1 MTNELIADGIYRVSG
16 METSLKNG
24 AWVSDA
30 GTYLVTNQ
38 TKLADI
44 PDARPGDIAFT
55 AGYSH
60 IWQLD
65 VDSTTWVELPKTAAG
80 TAATQAAA
88 SATAAAGSA
97 SAAATSA
104 SQAQTVAASI
114 PADYTELS
122 NSVVDLKSALT
133 EDENILLNI
142 RELDITNEITPTMTS
157 GLCSTDGTI
166 TASPNYEYTEILPVK
181 AGDIIHCKATVLSG
195 QTAPTDPCWLRFVTS
210 YNGQTAES
218 SAGESTGQTTS
229 YTVPNGING
238 VRLTLNLQLYTSGS
252 LVIYHETTEIEKS
265 VKYEGLV
272 SEVYGSNLIDKS
284 LATNG
289 AVQSDG
295 SISLA
300 GSFATY
306 KTSAYIPVKA
316 TKTYT
321 LYVADAIGLDNI
333 NETRL
338 IYLLYDSN
346 RQALTYANQ
355 VPVTN
360 LTVSPTVDGYVRV
373 CANDSETYPMF
384 TNKLMLIEGTEYV
397 PHEPYS
403 VEKVLNDKISPI
415 NDKFLCNI
423 LKGKKWCPCGDS
435 FTEYTN
441 AKFTDGKYTGRD
453 KTYPYLIALRNN
465 MEIDARFF
473 KSGRTIAYPA
483 DGTFTN
489 SLTCPTNSGYYQNIP
504 EDVDYVTIMLGINDC
519 QHTGSGSTG
528 DGEDA
533 TGVITLGTIDDT
545 TTATYYGAYNTVLGW
560 LRQNRPFAHVGVIVT
575 NGTQLQDY
583 TEAQINVAKKW
594 GYPYINLNGDER
606 TPAFIRCYNPNIPTS
621 LKESLKVIQGVD
633 APSNTH
639 PNWQTHEL
647 ESTTIEAWLR
657 TL

>member
-1 MTNELIADGIYRVSG
+1 MSNIGDMLVDVKG
-16 METSLKNG
+16 LKSVYDNIK
-24 AWVSDA
+24 S
-30 GTYLVTNQ
+30 TFSTKTEVTN
-38 TKLADI
+38 
-44 PDARPGDIAFT
+44 
-55 AGYSH
+55 
-60 IWQLD
+60 
-65 VDSTTWVELPKTAAG
+65 VDNKFSEV
-80 TAATQAAA
+80 
-88 SATAAAGSA
+88 
-97 SAAATSA
+97 TSA
-104 SQAQTVAASI
+104 RQSGTGTTYNTLKARLD
-114 PADYTELS
+114 ADKDELKA
-122 NSVVDLKSALT
+122 DLT

-142 RELDITNEITPTMTS
+142 RELNITNEITPTMTS
-157 GLCSTDGTI
+157 GMCSTDGTI
-166 TASPNYEYTEILPVK
+166 IASSNYEYTEILPVEP
-181 AGDIIHCKATVLSG
+181 GDVIHCKATPLSG
-195 QTAPTDPCWLRFVTS
+195 QPEYAAPSDPCFIRFVTA

-238 VRLTLNLQLYTSGS
+238 VRLTLNLQIYTSGS
-252 LVIYHETTEIEKS
+252 LIIYHETTGIEKS
-265 VKYEGLV
+265 VNYEGLV
-272 SEVYGSNLIDKS
+272 SEVYSSNLIDKS

-295 SISLA
+295 SISVA
-300 GSFATY
+300 GTFATY

-316 TKTYT
+316 TKTYK
-321 LYVADAIGLDNI
+321 LYVADVVGLDNI
-333 NETRL
+333 NATRL

-355 VPVTN
+355 APVTN
-360 LTVSPTVDGYVRV
+360 LTIAPNADGYVRV
-373 CANDSETYPMF
+373 CANDAEAYPIF
-384 TNKLMLIEGTEYV
+384 GTKLMLIEGTDYV
-397 PHEPYS
+397 PYEPYS
-403 VEKVLNDKISPI
+403 IEKVLNDEISPI
-415 NDKFLCNI
+415 NDKFLCNV

-441 AKFTDGKYTGRD
+441 AKFTDGKYSGKD
-453 KTYPYLIALRNN
+453 KTYPYLIALRNG
-465 MEIDARFF
+465 MEVDARFF
-473 KSGRTIAYPA
+473 ESGRTLAYPA

-519 QHTGSGSTG
+519 QHTGSGTTG

-545 TTATYYGAYNTVLGW
+545 TTDTYYGAYNTVLGW

-583 TEAQINVAKKW
+583 TEAQIAIAKKW

-606 TPAFIRCYNPNIPTS
+606 TPAFIRCYNPNMPTA
-621 LKESLKVIQGVD
+621 LKESLKTIQGVD

>member
-1 MTNELIADGIYRVSG
+1 MSN
-16 METSLKNG
+16 
-24 AWVSDA
+24 
-30 GTYLVTNQ
+30 
-38 TKLADI
+38 
-44 PDARPGDIAFT
+44 
-55 AGYSH
+55 
-60 IWQLD
+60 
-65 VDSTTWVELPKTAAG
+65 
-80 TAATQAAA
+80 AAA
-88 SATAAAGSA
+88 
-97 SAAATSA
+97 
-104 SQAQTVAASI
+104 
-114 PADYTELS
+114 PADL
-122 NSVVDLKSALT
+122 VGDLKSALT

-142 RELDITNEITPTMTS
+142 SNLDVTNEITPTMTS

-181 AGDIIHCKATVLSG
+181 AGDVIHCKATPLPG
-195 QTAPTDPCWLRFVTS
+195 QPEHAAPPDPCFIRFVTA

-218 SAGESTGQTTS
+218 SAGESTGQTTR
-229 YTVPNGING
+229 YVVPNGING
-238 VRLTLNLQLYTSGS
+238 VRLTLNLQLYTTGS
-252 LVIYHETTEIEKS
+252 LIIYHETTEIEKS
-265 VKYEGLV
+265 VKYDGLV

-289 AVQSDG
+289 AVQSNG

-306 KTSAYIPVKA
+306 KTSAYIPVEA

-321 LYVADAIGLDNI
+321 LYVANAVGLDNI
-333 NETRL
+333 PTRL

-346 RQALTYANQ
+346 RQTLTYINQ
-355 VPVTN
+355 TPVTN
-360 LTVSPTVDGYVRV
+360 LTISPAVDGYVKV
-373 CANDSETYPMF
+373 SANDSETYPIF
-384 TNKLMLIEGTEYV
+384 TKLMLIEGTDYV
-397 PHEPYS
+397 PYEPYS
-403 VEKVLNDKISPI
+403 VEKVLNDEISPI
-415 NDKFLCNI
+415 NEKFLCNV
-423 LKGKKWCPCGDS
+423 LKNKKWCPCGDS

-441 AKFTDGKYTGRD
+441 ASFTNGKFEGRN
-453 KTYPYLIALRNN
+453 KTFPYLIALRNN

-519 QHTGSGSTG
+519 QHTGSGTTG

-545 TTATYYGAYNTVLGW
+545 TTATYYGAYNTVLEW
-560 LRQNRPFAHVGVIVT
+560 LRQNRPFAHVGIIVT

-606 TPAFIRCYNPNIPTS
+606 TPAFIRCYNPDMPTS
-621 LKESLKVIQGVD
+621 LKESLKTIQGVD